1 MRAVVLELLLL
12 GACAC
17 SLECAAFQLY
27 SPVRCRFTWS
37 VQGRKP
43 VDKEQSTTSIIHEE
57 HRTRYSF
64 SLGMAANGVG
74 EADVTSQQSYPE
86 SVFGDME
93 SFSPKN
99 SERMKS
105 VIESVVGD
113 WRDRYGGTLSHFRES
128 PRSPG
133 AAPTLAEYL
142 RRGDFHPQDLVDRLQ
157 NLKGLNVENFGR
169 ILDDGRQY
177 VLRGVEE
184 GESLQRAIADV
195 FARVPVERMAQSI
208 QSFLAVLQT
217 QGMSPDSLQASL
229 RALNMEELGVWY
241 VGALGLISLV
251 AASNSSVTARKDL
264 ETKLSEAAAELG
276 KEAEEASLRESAL
289 LAEKERME
297 RQVKELTQATATVSK
312 ELKELKAE
320 KAKRDYAVAEMK
332 SELRALQNE
341 LKIQKANE
349 AEAASNLA
357 NAEKRLQSET
367 QRLKSELE
375 AKDRTEMD
383 LREKVRMLQAQLGL
397 QKGSSPLSI
406 ENPTV
411 PSEKNAAAERLTST
425 VKVRLKLVLLVS
437 VYPTL
442 TNAFLCR
449 TPKHKA
455 SSLLP

>member
-27 SPVRCRFTWS
+27 SPVLCRFTWS

-43 VDKEQSTTSIIHEE
+43 VDKKQTTTSNMHKG
-57 HRTRYSF
+57 HHARYLL
-64 SLGMAANGVG
+64 SLGMVANGVG
-74 EADVTSQQSYPE
+74 EADVTSQLWAE
-86 SVFGDME
+86 SGFGDME
-93 SFSPKN
+93 SLSPKN
-99 SERMKS
+99 SEQMKS

-113 WRDRYGGTLSHFRES
+113 WRDRYGDTLSHFRES

-133 AAPTLAEYL
+133 TAPTLAEYL
-142 RRGDFHPQDLVDRLQ
+142 RRGNFHPLDLVDRLQ
-157 NLKGLNVENFGR
+157 NLKGLNVENLGR
-169 ILDDGRQY
+169 ILDDGQQY

-208 QSFLAVLQT
+208 QSVLTVLQT
-217 QGMSPDSLQASL
+217 QGMSSDSLQASL

-241 VGALGLISLV
+241 VGALGLASLV
-251 AASNSSVTARKDL
+251 AASNSSVTARKNL
-264 ETKLSEAAAELG
+264 ETKLGVAAAELG

-297 RQVKELTQATATVSK
+297 NQVTELTQATATVSK

-341 LKIQKANE
+341 LKIHKAKE
-349 AEAASNLA
+349 AETASNLA

-375 AKDRTEMD
+375 AKDRTETD
-383 LREKVRMLQAQLGL
+383 LREKISKLQAQLGL
-397 QKGSSPLSI
+397 QEGSPPLSI
-406 ENPTV
+406 ENPTL
-411 PSEKNAAAERLTST
+411 PSKKKSDAEVKADTE

-437 VYPTL
+437 VVPKL
-442 TNAFLCR
+442 TNVFLCR

-455 SSLLP
+455 SSLLQ